1 MSLFEKHADL
11 LRQAVEAVYARRFYA
26 AFPEH
31 PKAYGD
37 DAFKDGWKKYQA
49 LLHKPFDELLQEKDL
64 AKWIGSE
71 VSPYTMEALGVTY
84 PSISVKAFVERSRKA
99 FDQWKY
105 VSPKQRAG
113 ILLESLMGFRDRFFE
128 IAHATM
134 HTTGQPL
141 VMSFQAS
148 GPHAADRALEAIAV
162 AYDEVTRFAT
172 DVIWEK
178 PMGKFSVKLHKTYK
192 ALGRG
197 PNVVIGCSTFPV
209 WNSVPGIYAALMT
222 GNSVIVKP
230 HPGAVLPIAI
240 VVAEIQ
246 KVLAKEGLDPNII
259 QLAPDTHERPI
270 TKELAE
276 HPDVRMI
283 DYTGGTAFGNWLE
296 SLPGKITF
304 TEKAGVNGIVLHSV
318 KDLDA
323 VMQNIAFSL
332 CLYSSQM
339 CTAPQNIFIP
349 ADGIEGPE
357 GRIPYD
363 DVTAALVKAV
373 KGVIEHPKMGVN
385 VLGAIQNAVTCK
397 RTEYAKKAEGQI
409 LLDYIEITHPQ
420 YPKARL
426 QTPVIMETDAR
437 HHDLIEQ
444 EWFGP
449 TAFVIK
455 THSAK
460 EGVEILQ
467 KIALKKGAISSGLY
481 TTDPDFK
488 AWALR
493 TLEQAYVP
501 VSVNL
506 TGMIWMNQNAA
517 FSDFH
522 VTGGN
527 PAGNATFTD
536 AAYVARRFVWV
547 GHREKIDD

>member
-1 MSLFEKHADL
+1 MDLFQKHAAQL
-11 LRQAVEAVYARRFYA
+11 QQAIAAVYARTFYA

-31 PKAYGD
+31 PKAYGE
-37 DAFKDGWKKYQA
+37 DAFKAGWKGYQA
-49 LLHKPFDELLQEKDL
+49 LLNRPFDELLQEK
-64 AKWIGSE
+64 AVARWVGSE
-71 VSPYTMEALGVTY
+71 VSPYTLNALGVTY
-84 PSISVKAFVERSRKA
+84 PVISVNAFVERSQRA
-99 FDQWKY
+99 FDVWKY
-105 VSPKQRAG
+105 LSPEQRAG
-113 ILLESLMGFRDRFFE
+113 ILLESLEGFRERFFE

-141 VMSFQAS
+141 MMSFQAS
-148 GPHAADRALEAIAV
+148 GPHAADRALEATAL
-162 AYDEVTRFAT
+162 AYDEITRFAREA
-172 DVIWEK
+172 VWEK
-178 PMGKFSVKLHKTYK
+178 PMGKFSVKLRKTFR
-192 ALGRG
+192 AMGRG

-246 KVLAKEGLDPNII
+246 KVMDRQGVDPNTI
-259 QLAPDTHERPI
+259 QLAADTHERPI

-276 HPDVRMI
+276 HPGVRLI
-283 DYTGGTAFGNWLE
+283 DYTGGTAFGNYLE

-318 KDLDA
+318 KDLAA
-323 VMQNIAFSL
+323 VADNIAFSL

-339 CTAPQNIFIP
+339 CTSPQNIFIP
-349 ADGIEGPE
+349 AEGIAVDGQQV
-357 GRIPYD
+357 PYEE
-363 DVTAALVKAV
+363 VAAAIVNAV
-373 KGVIEHPKMGVN
+373 KGIVTHPKMGVN
-385 VLGAIQNAVTCK
+385 VLGAIQNNVTCV
-397 RTEYAKKAEGQI
+397 RSEYARKAEGRV
-409 LLDYIEITHPQ
+409 LLDHMEVKHPQ
-420 YPKARL
+420 YPDARI
-426 QTPVIMETDAR
+426 QTPLLMETDLKR
-437 HHDLIEQ
+437 LDLIAQ

-449 TAFVIK
+449 TAFLVR
-455 THSAK
+455 TPTAR
-460 EGVEILQ
+460 EGVETLY
-467 KIALKKGAISSGLY
+467 KVALKKGAISSGLY
-481 TTDPDFK
+481 TTDADFK

-493 TLEQAYVP
+493 LLEQAYVP

-536 AAYVARRFVWV
+536 GAYVTRRFAWV
-547 GHREKIDD
+547 GHREKID

>member
-1 MSLFEKHADL
+1 MRLFEKHAEL
-11 LRQAVEAVYARRFYA
+11 LRTAIASVYARRFYA

-31 PKAYGD
+31 PKAYGE
-37 DAFKDGWKKYQA
+37 DAFKEGWKKYQS
-49 LLHKPFDELLQEKDL
+49 LLNNPFDELLQEKEL

-71 VSPYTMEALGVTY
+71 VSPYTLEALRVTY
-84 PSISVKAFVERSRKA
+84 PSISVSALVERSRMA
-99 FDQWKY
+99 FDEWKY
-105 VSPKQRAG
+105 VAADIRAG
-113 ILLESLMGFRDRFFE
+113 ILIESLMRFRDRFFE
-128 IAHATM
+128 VAHATM

-148 GPHAADRALEAIAV
+148 GPHAADRALEAIAL
-162 AYDEVTRFAT
+162 AYDEITRFAT
-172 DVIWEK
+172 HVEWEK

-197 PNVVIGCSTFPV
+197 PNVVVGCSTFPV
-209 WNSVPGIYAALMT
+209 WNSVPGIYAASLT
-222 GNSVIVKP
+222 SNTAIVKP
-230 HPGAVLPIAI
+230 NKGAVLPIAI

-246 KVLAKEGLDPNII
+246 KTLAEQGMNSNII
-259 QLAPDTHERPI
+259 QLAPDTHEQPI
-270 TKELAE
+270 TKELLE
-276 HPDVRMI
+276 HPDVRLI
-283 DYTGGTAFGNWLE
+283 DYTGGTAFGNWIE
-296 SLPGKITF
+296 SLPGKVTF

-318 KDLDA
+318 HDLDA

-349 ADGIEGPE
+349 ADGIGGPK
-357 GRIPYD
+357 GRISYEE
-363 DVTAALVKAV
+363 VVKALVEAV
-373 KGVIEHPKMGVN
+373 KGVITHPKMGVN
-385 VLGAIQNAVTCK
+385 VLGAIQNGMTCK
-397 RTEYAKKAEGQI
+397 RAEYAKKSEGRL
-409 LLDYIEITHPQ
+409 LLDHIEVAHPH

-426 QTPVIMETDAR
+426 QTPILLETDIRR
-437 HHDLIEQ
+437 HNLIEQ

-455 THSAK
+455 SHSAE
-460 EGVEILQ
+460 EGVETLQ
-467 KIALKKGAISSGLY
+467 RIAQKKGAISSGLY
-481 TTDPDFK
+481 TTDSAFK
-488 AWALR
+488 QWALQ
-493 TLEQAYVP
+493 TLQQAYVP

-536 AAYVARRFVWV
+536 AAYVTRRFVWV
-547 GHREKIDD
+547 GHREKLDD